1 MKQLILLFAILVL
14 PVSAL
19 AAYQNPTVISNQPQ
33 STGFVKVTFAFTGN
47 AGEPTR
53 TREYLVRPTT
63 TATLLRNW
71 VDDTKK
77 ELDLLH
83 TASVIPALQ
92 PGQTVTALARVTP
105 PPTAKEVW
113 NGKYERYKRYKDSG
127 LVNAALTADMNAL
140 KADLEA
146 TYLDGFIDE

>member
-1 MKQLILLFAILVL
+1 MKTLLTLCMVL
-14 PVSAL
+14 LPSLAL
-19 AAYQNPTVISNQPQ
+19 AAYQNPTVVSNQPQ
-33 STGFVKVTFAFTGN
+33 STGFVKVTFAFTGS

-71 VDDTKK
+71 VDDTKQ
-77 ELDLLH
+77 ELNLLY
-83 TASVIPALQ
+83 TASVIPSLQ
-92 PGQTVTALARVTP
+92 PGQTVPGLARVDV

-113 NGKYERYKRYKDSG
+113 NEKYERYKRYKDSG
-127 LVNAALTADMNAL
+127 LVNAALTIDMNAL

-146 TYLDGFIDE
+146 TYLDGFID

>member
-1 MKQLILLFAILVL
+1 MKTLLTLCMVLLPSLV
-14 PVSAL
+14 L

-33 STGFVKVTFAFTGN
+33 STGFVKVTFAFTGS

-83 TASVIPALQ
+83 TASIIPSLQ
-92 PGQTVTALARVTP
+92 PQQIVPGVARVAP
-105 PPTAKEVW
+105 VPTAKEVW
-113 NGKYERYKRYKDSG
+113 NEKYERYKRYKDSG
-127 LVNAALTADMNAL
+127 LVNAALTIDMNAL

-146 TYLDGFIDE
+146 TYLDGFID

>member
-1 MKQLILLFAILVL
+1 MKTLLTLYMVL
-14 PVSAL
+14 LPSLAL
-19 AAYQNPTVISNQPQ
+19 AAYQNPTVVSNQPQ
-33 STGFVKVTFAFTGN
+33 STGFVKVTFAFTGS

-71 VDDTKK
+71 VDDTKQ
-77 ELDLLH
+77 ELNLLY
-83 TASVIPALQ
+83 TASVIPSLQ
-92 PGQTVTALARVTP
+92 SGQTVPGLARVDV

-113 NGKYERYKRYKDSG
+113 KEKYERYKRYTGSG
-127 LVNAALTADMNAL
+127 LVNAALTTDMNAL

-146 TYLDGFIDE
+146 TYLDGFID